1 MVPGFDVDA
10 LNVLGKLISRLERFQ
25 LEDAV
30 PAQFYPQDLFDGNEQ
45 AFFHIHGI
53 ANFWR
58 RNTQGTDFGQYMADL
73 VIACHNQRRA
83 DLTLIMQG
91 KGQRLQV
98 YISLGTENNT
108 RTILEGIL
116 PGIIMERIETQMIE
130 RLLLPH
136 FRNSGVITGIP
147 SRKAFG
153 VDRGD
158 GEDPTQMPMPNAAP
172 RVPNQSTPQNQAPL
186 ERVIRGMY
194 GANWAYIVQAHP
206 RPRTKVIEERMK
218 TIDLLSQITN
228 RSQVQWSAAHNE
240 NLQRTTIDSGGETQT
255 YSGNMVNYRAQYL
268 IQLLQKQLERFDQGM
283 AAGQWLVRTYFGAG
297 NIEDAQR
304 LGSLLLG
311 ALSGIDSRPEPLR
324 ATLTQEGG
332 ASLEAFHTFL
342 TSAEVGTLIQLPRE
356 EAPGYAIHDYVYFD
370 SDFRAPPEEQLPLGN
385 IQHNGKNTS
394 EMYNI
399 SLNALTKHAVVIGV
413 TGSGKTTTVMNLLD
427 KVVDAKKPFLVI
439 EPAKTEYRSL
449 HSAFA
454 GRASLRVYTLGNEM
468 VAPFRL
474 NPFEFETDDEPGSAS
489 LLTHIDFLKA
499 VFNAAFPLY
508 APMPQVLESA
518 LHEIYEDRGW
528 DLTSGINMR
537 LPDWLER
544 HKYPIFPTMTDLYY
558 KVEEVTNRLG
568 YDKEVESNV
577 KAALKSRIG
586 SLRIG
591 SKGLMMDTVRGVPMK
606 TLLAVPT
613 ILELEN
619 IGNDDEKTFIMGLFL
634 ARLYEYRR
642 LQAATGNMPPG
653 LQHLIVFEEAHR
665 LLKNTST
672 QVDSESANP
681 RAQAIEVFTNMLSE
695 VRAYGQGV
703 LVAEQIPSKLAPDVL
718 KNTNMKIVHRLI
730 AQDDR
735 QSIGQTMNLNIEQLT
750 HLGILEPGQAA
761 IFAEGADH
769 AYLVRLENYKRNIS
783 PLSEKALQKMSRT
796 YASVKEFQSIQDI
809 NEYGIAGAPTGGPD
823 PAIYQ
828 AAGKILDSEKSRW
841 IWSNVLLRLGTLPE
855 NVLEA
860 LLHLSEQIEAEMSHL
875 PKSKHEAV
883 LIMTLIRGSSEL
895 MHQRGAQFGWSYG
908 EVEEM
913 RTLLTRGLVGY
924 IRVYM
929 ALRRS
934 SHPEELDKD
943 IDAFEQQLTAFTE
956 RYTQLMHREQG
967 PFTGC
972 RYCPNRCQYRTDTK
986 YLLTEKNHKWINDE
1000 LTNPS
1005 HTTPMQRYSAVA
1017 NAATSIA
1024 QSWLGEEVGSPPK
1037 NEVAGVAYCAYL
1049 HTISSNNFSE
1059 YEQIILSNGAQ
1070 EFFFSDID
1078 SSIQTESEE
1087 DDDEEEESEYD
1098 DIDDDNKEEM
1108 FDDLALLNADE

>member
-1 MVPGFDVDA
+1 MVTVPGFDVDA

-25 LEDAV
+25 LEDAIPV
-30 PAQFYPQDLFDGNEQ
+30 QFNPQDLFDGNEQ
-45 AFFHIHGI
+45 AFFHIRGI

-58 RNTQGTDFGQYMADL
+58 RNTQQGTDFGQYMADL
-73 VIACHNQRRA
+73 VIACHNQRHA
-83 DLTLIMQG
+83 DLTLIMLG

-116 PGIIMERIETQMIE
+116 PGIILERAEMRMLE
-130 RLLLPH
+130 RLLPPH
-136 FRNSGVITGIP
+136 FCTGGVITGIP

-153 VDRGD
+153 TDRGD
-158 GEDPTQMPMPNAAP
+158 GEDLTQMPLPNAAP
-172 RVPNQSTPQNQAPL
+172 RVPNQSVPQNQAPL
-186 ERVIRGMY
+186 ERVVRGMY
-194 GANWAYIVQAHP
+194 GAHWGYIVQAHP
-206 RPRTKVIEERMK
+206 RPRSKVIEERMK

-228 RSQVQWSAAHNE
+228 RSQVQWSAAYNQ
-240 NLQRTTIDSGGETQT
+240 NLQKTTIDSGGETQT
-255 YSGNMVNYRAQYL
+255 YSGNMINYRAQYL
-268 IQLLQKQLERFDQGM
+268 IQLLQKQLERYDQGM
-283 AAGQWLVRTYFGAG
+283 AAGQWLVRAYFGAG

-324 ATLTQEGG
+324 ATLAQKTGI
-332 ASLEAFHTFL
+332 SLEAFYTFL

-356 EAPGYAIHDYVYFD
+356 EAPGYAIHDFVYFD
-370 SDFRAPPEEQLPLGN
+370 SDFRAPPEEQIPLGN
-385 IQHNGKNTS
+385 IQHNGKNTN
-394 EMYNI
+394 ETYNI

-427 KVVDAKKPFLVI
+427 KVIDAGKPFLVI

-454 GRASLRVYTLGNEM
+454 GRAPLHVYTLGNET

-508 APMPQVLESA
+508 APMPQVLEAA

-528 DLTSGINMR
+528 DLTSGINIR
-537 LPDWLER
+537 LPNWLER
-544 HKYPIFPTMTDLYY
+544 HQYPIFPTMTDLYY

-591 SKGLMMDTVRGVPMK
+591 SKGLMMDTVRGIPMK

-619 IGNDDEKTFIMGLFL
+619 IGNDDEKTFLMGLFL

-642 LQAATGNMPPG
+642 LQAATGNIPPG

-665 LLKNTST
+665 LLKNTAT

-783 PLSEKALQKMSRT
+783 PLTEKALQKMSRK
-796 YASVKEFQSIQDI
+796 YASVKAFQSILDI

-841 IWSNVLLRLGTLPE
+841 IWSNILLRLATLPE

-860 LLHLSEQIEAEMSHL
+860 MLRFSELIEAEMPYL
-875 PKSKHEAV
+875 PKSRHEAV
-883 LIMTLIRGSSEL
+883 LIMTLIRGSAEL

-908 EVEEM
+908 EAEEL
-913 RTLLTRGLVGY
+913 RSILTRGLVGY
-924 IRVYM
+924 LRVYM
-929 ALRRS
+929 SLRMNRT
-934 SHPEELDKD
+934 PEELDKE
-943 IDAFEQQLTAFTE
+943 IDAFERHLTEFTS
-956 RYTQLMHREQG
+956 RYTQLMLREQG

-972 RYCPNRCQYRTDTK
+972 RFCPNKCQYRTDTR
-986 YLLTEKNHKWINDE
+986 YLLTEKNRKWINDE
-1000 LTNPS
+1000 LTSPS
-1005 HTTPMQRYSAVA
+1005 HTNSAQRYSAVA
-1017 NAATSIA
+1017 NAAISIA
-1024 QSWLGEEVGSPPK
+1024 QSWLGEEIGARPREK
-1037 NEVAGVAYCAYL
+1037 VAGVGYCAYL
-1049 HTISSNNFSE
+1049 HTVATNNFSE
-1059 YEQIILSNGAQ
+1059 YEQAILSDGAKG
-1070 EFFFSDID
+1070 FFFSDLSTSTRSRSQDDDNDYGDI
-1078 SSIQTESEE
+1078 
-1087 DDDEEEESEYD
+1087 DDEESEG
-1098 DIDDDNKEEM
+1098 
-1108 FDDLALLNADE
+1108 DELEDV

>member
-1 MVPGFDVDA
+1 MATVPGFDVNA
-10 LNVLGKLISRLERFQ
+10 LNVLGKLISQLERFQ

-30 PAQFYPQDLFDGNEQ
+30 PEHFYPQDLFDGNEQ
-45 AFFHIHGI
+45 AFFHIQGI

-58 RNTQGTDFGQYMADL
+58 RNTQQGTDFSQYMTDL
-73 VIACHNQRRA
+73 VIACHNQRHA

-116 PGIIMERIETQMIE
+116 PGIVMERVETRMLAG
-130 RLLLPH
+130 LLLPH
-136 FRNSGVITGIP
+136 FRTGGVITGIP

-186 ERVIRGMY
+186 ERVVRGMY
-194 GANWAYIVQAHP
+194 GANWGYIVQAHP
-206 RPRTKVIEERMK
+206 RPRSKVIEERMK
-218 TIDLLSQITN
+218 TIDMLSQITN
-228 RSQVQWSAAHNE
+228 HAQVQWSAAYNE
-240 NLQRTTIDSGGETQT
+240 NLQRTTINSGSETQT
-255 YSGNMVNYRAQYL
+255 YSGNMINYRAQYL

-283 AAGQWLVRTYFGAG
+283 AAGQWLVRAYFGAG

-324 ATLTQEGG
+324 ATLMQKGG
-332 ASLEAFHTFL
+332 VSLEAFHTFL

-356 EAPGYAIHDYVYFD
+356 EAPGYAIHDYVHFD

-385 IQHNGKNTS
+385 IQHNGKNTN
-394 EMYNI
+394 ETYNI
-399 SLNALTKHAVVIGV
+399 SLNALAKHAVVIGV

-427 KVVDAKKPFLVI
+427 KVVDAQKPFLVI

-454 GRASLRVYTLGNEM
+454 GRAPLRVYTLGNEM

-474 NPFEFETDDEPGSAS
+474 NPFEFETDDEPGGAS

-591 SKGLMMDTVRGVPMK
+591 SKGLMMDTIRGVPMK

-642 LQAATGNMPPG
+642 LQAATGNIPPG

-735 QSIGQTMNLNIEQLT
+735 QSIGQTMNLNLEQLT
-750 HLGILEPGQAA
+750 HLGIMEPGQAA

-783 PLSEKALQKMSRT
+783 PLTEKALQKMSRK
-796 YASVKEFQSIQDI
+796 YASVKEFQSIPDI

-841 IWSNVLLRLGTLPE
+841 IWSNVLLRLAALPE

-860 LLHLSEQIEAEMSHL
+860 MLHFSEQIEAEMSYL

-883 LIMTLIRGSSEL
+883 LIMTLIRGSAEL

-913 RTLLTRGLVGY
+913 RTTLTRGLVGY
-924 IRVYM
+924 MRVYM

-934 SHPEELDKD
+934 VNPEELDKD
-943 IDAFEQQLTAFTE
+943 IDAFEQHLTEFTR
-956 RYTQLMHREQG
+956 RYTQLMQRGQG
-967 PFTGC
+967 PFMGC

-1000 LTNPS
+1000 LTSSS
-1005 HTTPMQRYSAVA
+1005 HANSTQRYSAVA

-1024 QSWLGEEVGSPPK
+1024 QSWLGEEVGSRQK

-1049 HTISSNNFSE
+1049 HTIATNNFSE
-1059 YEQIILSNGAQ
+1059 YEQTILSDGAKD
-1070 EFFFSDID
+1070 FFFGDADTSTQ
-1078 SSIQTESEE
+1078 SESEDE
-1087 DDDEEEESEYD
+1087 DTEYD
-1098 DIDDDNKEEM
+1098 DLEDDNEEEM
-1108 FDDLALLNADE
+1108 DDNFAHLNADE